1 MFMLRPQSKAPIFE
15 QLKSQI
21 LEFISLGVLAPNDKL
36 PSVRSLATEL
46 GINPN
51 TVSKA
56 YQELELQG
64 YIYTSPGKG
73 CFVGD
78 NHLED
83 QIRKEQLTIFRSSVM
98 DMKRHNIEKKDLMEV
113 IDEAFQM
120 DVGNKG
126 GETI

>member
-1 MFMLRPQSKAPIFE
+1 MFVIRPQSKAPIFE

-21 LEFISLGVLAPNDKL
+21 LEFISLGILAPNDKL

-46 GINPN
+46 SINPN

-64 YIYTSPGKG
+64 YIYTVAGKG
-73 CFVGD
+73 CFVSD

-83 QIRKEQLTIFRSSVM
+83 QIRIVKLKEFKGSVE
-98 DMKRHNIEKKDLMEV
+98 DMKRHNIDKKELV
-113 IDEAFQM
+113 
-120 DVGNKG
+120 
-126 GETI
+126 ETIAQVYQDGEELC